1 MSSTDPACSVRE
13 NCFIIYILLH
23 AVCFSILAFFLY
35 MLFSFYLFIGFFIV
49 CLFLRLSF
57 QYSIQVYKD
66 SQSRVVVQGQ
76 VWKLHA
82 KLLKAFSNDLI
93 NSLPKKERKKACKK
107 ACNLDKLW
115 LLPNIY
121 KRLSEVPWR
130 PVVSNCETPTGK
142 LSEFLDFHLSS
153 VT

>member
-66 SQSRVVVQGQ
+66 SQSRVVVKGQ
-76 VWKLHA
+76 V
-82 KLLKAFSNDLI
+82 
-93 NSLPKKERKKACKK
+93 
-107 ACNLDKLW
+107 
-115 LLPNIY
+115 
-121 KRLSEVPWR
+121 
-130 PVVSNCETPTGK
+130 
-142 LSEFLDFHLSS
+142 
-153 VT
+153 